1 MYMFNLILNPL
12 SQFEIIDF
20 LYFEASLTDNIHISF
35 PKIGLY
41 VILSLVFIM
50 ILALFAYKFN
60 RLVSN
65 KWSIYKESIYV
76 TIIKG
81 LFKHGLTFFS
91 GLIPGGCVF
100 ALLPFLVGWIS
111 HCNYLD
117 FSLQVVKFSTKFC
130 SSNSGVSIAVTAR
143 NYSTLAT
150 PRRSVDNLKLN
161 PWWVAGFVDGEGC
174 FHISITLR
182 QDTKLGWEVQPR
194 FKIKLHRKDQPVLE
208 DVKNCLRVGKIYKS
222 GLHTVQLQVWSIKEL
237 KVILENFYK
246 FPLITQ
252 KRADFLLLLRVIEL
266 MERREHLTPEGL
278 HKIVAIKATMNR
290 GLSPKL
296 KLYFPQV
303 VQVTRPLVEN
313 AKIPDPNWL
322 AGFTSAEGCFMVK
335 ITGSKTHSAGFR
347 VELVFQLTQHSRDE
361 KLLISFIS
369 YLNCG
374 VVTKDRESYKFRVT
388 KLDDITH
395 KIIPLLKKYPIRGV
409 KALDFA
415 DWCKA
420 AELIKNK
427 KHLTAEGFEEIRNI
441 KAGMNR
447 GRKLD

>member
-1 MYMFNLILNPL
+1 
-12 SQFEIIDF
+12 
-20 LYFEASLTDNIHISF
+20 
-35 PKIGLY
+35 
-41 VILSLVFIM
+41 
-50 ILALFAYKFN
+50 
-60 RLVSN
+60 
-65 KWSIYKESIYV
+65 
-76 TIIKG
+76 
-81 LFKHGLTFFS
+81 
-91 GLIPGGCVF
+91 
-100 ALLPFLVGWIS
+100 
-111 HCNYLD
+111 
-117 FSLQVVKFSTKFC
+117 
-130 SSNSGVSIAVTAR
+130 
-143 NYSTLAT
+143 
-150 PRRSVDNLKLN
+150 
-161 PWWVAGFVDGEGC
+161 
-174 FHISITLR
+174 
-182 QDTKLGWEVQPR
+182 
-194 FKIKLHRKDQPVLE
+194 
-208 DVKNCLRVGKIYKS
+208 
-222 GLHTVQLQVWSIKEL
+222 
-237 KVILENFYK
+237 
-246 FPLITQ
+246 
-252 KRADFLLLLRVIEL
+252 
-266 MERREHLTPEGL
+266 
-278 HKIVAIKATMNR
+278 MNR

-335 ITGSKTHSAGFR
+335 ITGSKTHSVGFR

-388 KLDDITH
+388 KLDDITD
-395 KIIPLLKKYPIRGV
+395 KIIPFLKKYPILGV

-427 KHLTAEGFEEIRNI
+427 KHLTAEGLEEIRNI